1 MVNNITSANERWTEY
16 DYEICVAN
24 DWDIEFC
31 AEHLR
36 RSIVAIRKAKQ
47 KYALTYYKPSLWEK
61 GGKTWNPLAIKVLIQ
76 HKKKAIAE
84 KTIMDKCWWHTLQ
97 IELQE
102 IEGFYRNYKQCD
114 TKLANY
120 MNKEEK

>member
-24 DWDIEFC
+24 DWD
-31 AEHLR
+31 
-36 RSIVAIRKAKQ
+36 
-47 KYALTYYKPSLWEK
+47 
-61 GGKTWNPLAIKVLIQ
+61 
-76 HKKKAIAE
+76 
-84 KTIMDKCWWHTLQ
+84 TIMDKCWWHTLQ